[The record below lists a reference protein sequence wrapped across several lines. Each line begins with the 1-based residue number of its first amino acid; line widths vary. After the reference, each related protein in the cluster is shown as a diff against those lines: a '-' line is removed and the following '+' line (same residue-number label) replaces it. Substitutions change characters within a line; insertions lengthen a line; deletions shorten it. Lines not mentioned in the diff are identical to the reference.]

1 MSDEPKSVLIVDDHA
16 YIRSG
21 LRMFVESQLGMRVCG
36 EAADGTHAVEV
47 AKSQKPDLI
56 LMDLSMP
63 NMNGVEA
70 SSAIR
75 RALPDARIVVFTLF
89 SESLGGYMA
98 KAVGVDVVISKTEGM
113 TALTR
118 ALQDLLTHRK
128 LFFSS

>member
-21 LRMFVESQLGMRVCG
+21 LRTFVESQLGMRVCD

-63 NMNGVEA
+63 NMNALEA

-75 RALPDARIVVFTLF
+75 RAPLDARIVVFTLF
-89 SESLGGYMA
+89 SDSLAGYMA
-98 KAVGVDVVISKTEGM
+98 KVVGWTS
-113 TALTR
+113 
-118 ALQDLLTHRK
+118 
-128 LFFSS
+128 